1 MSTMIKA
8 FGISNFITILSI
20 IFACGLGWGKINN
33 TVDEFK
39 TIRAADIVRIEKMEI
54 SHELL
59 KEKVH
64 GLEKNHIQ
72 ISSDVKYIVSSIDE
86 IKKLL
91 QSKGSVST
99 K

>member
-8 FGISNFITILSI
+8 FGLSNFITILSI
-20 IFACGLGWGKINN
+20 IFACGLGWGKINS

-64 GLEKNHIQ
+64 GLEKNHVQ
-72 ISSDVKYIVSSIDE
+72 LASDVKYIVSSIDE

-91 QSKGSVST
+91 QTRNISST